1 MRNLPTTSE
10 KLSRTLIGK
19 ITSHQRFMRQ
29 RIDVQEIYTDAL
41 YRLEAE
47 MGGSEQPLLPEDCP
61 FTLDDLVAPRP
72 DVTGL
77 VAKIKP
83 VR

>member
-1 MRNLPTTSE
+1 
-10 KLSRTLIGK
+10 
-19 ITSHQRFMRQ
+19 
-29 RIDVQEIYTDAL
+29 
-41 YRLEAE
+41 

>member
-1 MRNLPTTSE
+1 
-10 KLSRTLIGK
+10 
-19 ITSHQRFMRQ
+19 
-29 RIDVQEIYTDAL
+29 
-41 YRLEAE
+41 
-47 MGGSEQPLLPEDCP
+47 MGGSEQPLLPEHCP